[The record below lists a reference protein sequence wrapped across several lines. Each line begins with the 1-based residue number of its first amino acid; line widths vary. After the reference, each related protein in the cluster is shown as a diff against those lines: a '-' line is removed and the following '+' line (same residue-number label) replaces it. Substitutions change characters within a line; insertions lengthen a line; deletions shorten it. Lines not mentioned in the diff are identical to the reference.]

1 MPNGLDIVAQCMQ
14 FVSRHVE
21 STQLGSFACSATHC
35 PWFGSFGAPVSC
47 TSCCFTREIIRLEVG
62 TTFARELAKRLTK
75 VPCAISTMEKTHL
88 SVHTKLSKRMPGS
101 KLEEKIKDDAVI
113 GLREQT
119 IEDQDRT
126 LRRE

>member
-14 FVSRHVE
+14 FVSQHVE

-47 TSCCFTREIIRLEVG
+47 MSCCFTRDIICLEVG
-62 TTFARELAKRLTK
+62 TTLAQELVKHLTK
-75 VPCAISTMEKTHL
+75 VPCTIAEMEKTCL
-88 SVHTKLSKRMPGS
+88 SVHTNLSKCMPGS
-101 KLEEKIKDDAVI
+101 ELKEKIEDDAVI
-113 GLREQT
+113 RLGEQT
-119 IEDQDRT
+119 IEDWDRT